1 MLLQE
6 AKADTVKAIP
16 KWNWQRENGTG
27 VVAVARRRK
36 RSSRCPKEENMWLY
50 VGSRPKRKWA
60 RLCAVVGTSG
70 QMLEARAWHLEETRR
85 LA

>member
-1 MLLQE
+1 M
-6 AKADTVKAIP
+6 
-16 KWNWQRENGTG
+16 
-27 VVAVARRRK
+27 VAVARRRK
-36 RSSRCPKEENMWLY
+36 RKSSCQRLRCPKEENMWVY

-70 QMLEARAWHLEETRR
+70 QMLEARVWHLEEARR